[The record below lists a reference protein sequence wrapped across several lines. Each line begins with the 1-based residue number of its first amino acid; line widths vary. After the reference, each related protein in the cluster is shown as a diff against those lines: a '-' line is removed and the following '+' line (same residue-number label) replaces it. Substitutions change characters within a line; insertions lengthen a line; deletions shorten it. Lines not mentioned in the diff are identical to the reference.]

1 MKSIYII
8 GSGGFA
14 KEVYSLIKSLNLY
27 NIIAFIDITPKPQI
41 SLYGN
46 DVPVISEIEFLATKF
61 STKPNLAIGIGDPK
75 TIKIITEKFT
85 QYNFPNIIHPS
96 AIIDFEVVSIGKG
109 NIITAGVIFTT
120 CIKIGDFNLFNLYST
135 IGHDAHIGNFNVINP
150 KVCISGE
157 VHIGDCNLIGVNSTI
172 LQNIKIGN
180 FTTIGANSLIIRA
193 TKDNF
198 TYVGSPATVIR
209 Y

>member
-1 MKSIYII
+1 MEPIYII

-14 KEVYSLIKSLNLY
+14 KEVCSLILSLKQFE
-27 NIIAFIDITPKPQI
+27 IISFIDIVSKPAI
-41 SLYGN
+41 YLHGKII
-46 DVPVISEIEFLATKF
+46 PVISENDFFKMDVSKNT
-61 STKPNLAIGIGDPK
+61 NLAIGVGNPLR
-75 TIKIITEKFT
+75 IKNIAHNFS
-85 QYNFPNIIHPS
+85 QYKFPNLIHPS
-96 AIIDFEVVSIGKG
+96 SIIDFEVVSIGKG

-193 TKDNF
+193 TKDNL